1 MNNNSTA
8 IDSVTAWCSYT
19 WIDGNTYFAND
30 STTTFT
36 LTNAAGCD
44 SVITLNLTILNVS
57 SGITNFN
64 STLTSSVSQFTG
76 ATYQWVDCNNNYA
89 TISGETNPTFTP
101 TSNGSYA
108 VVVYLNSC
116 ADTSSCENVIISSIV
131 EKSTEIAPKIF
142 PNPTSGKLTIE
153 FENLI
158 EQFQIKIY
166 DATGRLLSSAG
177 FQNQRVIQ
185 LPMDYPAGPYFLN
198 ILTHKDRLVI
208 PVIKK

>member
-1 MNNNSTA
+1 M
-8 IDSVTAWCSYT
+8 
-19 WIDGNTYFAND
+19 
-30 STTTFT
+30 
-36 LTNAAGCD
+36 
-44 SVITLNLTILNVS
+44 
-57 SGITNFN
+57 
-64 STLTSSVSQFTG
+64 
-76 ATYQWVDCNNNYA
+76 
-89 TISGETNPTFTP
+89 
-101 TSNGSYA
+101 
-108 VVVYLNSC
+108 YLNSC

-198 ILTHKDRLVI
+198 ILTQKDRLVI